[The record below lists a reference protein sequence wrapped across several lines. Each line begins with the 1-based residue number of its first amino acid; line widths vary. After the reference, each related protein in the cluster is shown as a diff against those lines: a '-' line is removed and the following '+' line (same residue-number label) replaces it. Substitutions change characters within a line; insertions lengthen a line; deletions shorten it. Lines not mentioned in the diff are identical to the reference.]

1 MTTSQRTAPR
11 TGPRTALCPGSFDP
25 PTNGHVD
32 VIERA
37 MRLFGRVVVAVI
49 DNPSK
54 NSLFTSAERSKLLEE
69 MFGDDIEVTSFS
81 GLLVDHVREVGAD
94 TVVKG
99 LRTVD
104 DYEYETQ
111 MAQMN
116 HHMTGMETVFLAT
129 RPQYRF
135 ISSSLVKEIAR
146 LGGSVAGLVPDV
158 VENALKEKLS

>member
-1 MTTSQRTAPR
+1 MT
-11 TGPRTALCPGSFDP
+11 TALCPGSFDP
-25 PTNGHVD
+25 PTNGHAD
-32 VIERA
+32 VIGRIIP
-37 MRLFGRVVVAVI
+37 LFDRVVVAVI

-54 NSLFTSAERSKLLEE
+54 QSMFTSVERVELLAEI
-69 MFGDDIEVTSFS
+69 FGEDVEVTSFR

-94 TVVKG
+94 VVVKG
-99 LRTVD
+99 LRTAE

-116 HHMTGMETVFLAT
+116 HHMTGMETIFLPT

-146 LGGSVAGLVPDV
+146 FGGSVAGLVPDV
-158 VENALKEKLS
+158 VEKALKEKLS

>member
-1 MTTSQRTAPR
+1 MTTAQK
-11 TGPRTALCPGSFDP
+11 TALCPGSFDP
-25 PTNGHVD
+25 PTNGHAD
-32 VIERA
+32 VIGRA
-37 MRLFGRVVVAVI
+37 LALFDRVVVAVI

-54 NSLFTSAERSKLLEE
+54 KSMFSPSERADLLKEI
-69 MFGDDIEVTSFS
+69 FGDEIEVTSFS

-99 LRTVD
+99 LRTVE

-116 HHMTGMETVFLAT
+116 HHMTGMETLFMPTL
-129 RPQYRF
+129 PQNRF

-146 LGGSVAGLVPDV
+146 LGGSVGGLVPDV
-158 VENALKEKLS
+158 VEKALKEKLS

>member
-1 MTTSQRTAPR
+1 MTTAQK
-11 TGPRTALCPGSFDP
+11 TALCPGSFDP
-25 PTNGHVD
+25 PTNGHAD
-32 VIERA
+32 VIGRA
-37 MRLFGRVVVAVI
+37 LALFDRVVVAVI

-54 NSLFTSAERSKLLEE
+54 KSLFSPSERADLLKEI
-69 MFGDDIEVTSFS
+69 FGDEIEVTSFS

-99 LRTVD
+99 LRTVE

-116 HHMTGMETVFLAT
+116 HHMTGMETLFMPTL
-129 RPQYRF
+129 PQNRF

-146 LGGSVAGLVPDV
+146 LGGSVGGLVPDV
-158 VENALKEKLS
+158 VEKALKEKLS

>member
-1 MTTSQRTAPR
+1 MT
-11 TGPRTALCPGSFDP
+11 TALCPGSFDP

-32 VIERA
+32 VIRRSGA
-37 MRLFGRVVVAVI
+37 LFDRVVVAVI

-54 NSLFTSAERSKLLEE
+54 TAMFTSEERMSLFGEIL
-69 MFGDDIEVTSFS
+69 GDSVETTSFS

-94 TVVKG
+94 VVVKG
-99 LRTVD
+99 VRGID

-111 MAQMN
+111 MAHMN
-116 HHMTGMETVFLAT
+116 QHMTGMETLLLPT
-129 RPQYRF
+129 RPEYGF

-158 VENALKEKLS
+158 VEKALKEKMS